1 MPGFGHWHP
10 SEEPFSYTKL
20 CTVIPILV
28 FATVL
33 LLISTFEGNKWLPS
47 SVALSVAIVGLI
59 AAAIYFFFLKV
70 VWLLLPGG
78 IRTRIPYDRKEAS
91 ESKGDI
97 RSFWDL
103 RKLVVPTQRN

>member
-1 MPGFGHWHP
+1 MPGFGRWHP

-20 CTVIPILV
+20 CAFVPILV

-33 LLISTFEGNKWLPS
+33 FISMFKGDKWLPS
-47 SVALSVAIVGLI
+47 SMALSVAIVGLT
-59 AAAIYFFFLKV
+59 AAAIYLFFLKV

-78 IRTRIPYDRKEAS
+78 IRARIPYDRQEAS

-97 RSFWDL
+97 RSF
-103 RKLVVPTQRN
+103 